1 MQKVT
6 SMFGRNVAENFVT
19 MATFADA
26 GVPNVKEALENDP
39 SYQQVLQG
47 RTQVLYKF
55 QNSATFEDP
64 TLDPVMHE
72 KFWNISMESI
82 RRFIEEFLDQIPAKE
97 LNETRD
103 TLNK

>member
-26 GVPNVKEALENDP
+26 GVPNVKVALENDP

-47 RTQVLYKF
+47 R
-55 QNSATFEDP
+55 
-64 TLDPVMHE
+64 
-72 KFWNISMESI
+72 
-82 RRFIEEFLDQIPAKE
+82 
-97 LNETRD
+97 
-103 TLNK
+103 